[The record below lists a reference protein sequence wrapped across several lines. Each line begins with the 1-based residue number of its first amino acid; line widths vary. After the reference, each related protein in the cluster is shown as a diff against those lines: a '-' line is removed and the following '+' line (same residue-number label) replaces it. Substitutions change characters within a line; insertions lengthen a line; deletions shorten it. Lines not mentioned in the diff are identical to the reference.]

1 MNRKG
6 FTLVEL
12 SIVLV
17 IIGLLIGGV
26 LKGKAMIDN
35 AKQKRVRAD
44 IDGIVAATYN
54 YQDKFGYLPGDDP
67 TDISA
72 APLSVS
78 GCTGGNGDG
87 LFGNVAEDTCA
98 WRAIIAAGF
107 VAGDKSKTT
116 ETLVAKRSP
125 YGGRY
130 LFRYGNNINGSGI
143 SGNYIYVE
151 NIPLEVIYSLD
162 RKYDDG
168 VYNTGEITSNRN
180 YTSTSVAYAD
190 MYWVAF

>member
-1 MNRKG
+1 MRKG

-35 AKQKRVRAD
+35 AKQKRVKSD
-44 IDGIVAATYN
+44 IDGVVSAVYN
-54 YQDKFGYLPGDDP
+54 YQDKYGFLPGDDT

-72 APLSVS
+72 TSLAVA

-87 LFGNVAEDTCA
+87 LFSNATEDTCA

-107 VAGDKSKTT
+107 VSGDKTKTT
-116 ETLVAKRSP
+116 EVEVAKRSP

-130 LFRYGNNINGSGI
+130 LFRYGNNINGSNQ
-143 SGNYIYVE
+143 SGNYVYVE
-151 NIPLEVIYSLD
+151 NVPLSVIEDLD

-168 VYNTGEITSNRN
+168 VYNTGELTSNRD
-180 YTSTSVAYAD
+180 YALTSNATSD
-190 MYWVAF
+190 LYWIAF